1 MLKRDPNRR
10 TSTHSLQVILRAF
23 GVMDMLAFIAVVM
36 PAAWLETGHQW
47 AGLGTFPD
55 APVAAYLARSA
66 SLMYGL
72 HGMLL
77 FLLATDTVRYRRLI
91 RWIAGVTV
99 IHGGFMLTID
109 LVEQMPLWWVL
120 VEGPAFS
127 LTGIVI
133 LVAQRFTNGVERT
146 DDSV

>member
-1 MLKRDPNRR
+1 
-10 TSTHSLQVILRAF
+10 
-23 GVMDMLAFIAVVM
+23 
-36 PAAWLETGHQW
+36 
-47 AGLGTFPD
+47 
-55 APVAAYLARSA
+55 
-66 SLMYGL
+66 MYGL

-77 FLLATDTVRYRRLI
+77 FLLATDTMRYRRLI